1 MQYDGANESLKEK
14 TVSQQEQPL
23 DAAAI
28 EENTETLTDLY
39 LQADLKLAW
48 LDDRWFESG
57 GSQMLDTAIATLAKY
72 GKLKTLPE
80 IVEAESIDPTRTSN
94 YNANLIA
101 TMAEL
106 HALWIDTAYFIARPD
121 NLLNVAGRSEEL
133 THAGREDRYQRA
145 VAEIVVANGRL
156 MRVDESYYGWTDWDG
171 KKEKIVA
178 AFDLD
183 EDYWEEFNGTF
194 ASEIDSRSGFTLH
207 VLYEDGIFR
216 KLRYEAEIGEIMRQ
230 LREA

>member
-1 MQYDGANESLKEK
+1 MSDAIE
-14 TVSQQEQPL
+14 PL
-23 DAAAI
+23 DEVTVEANA
-28 EENTETLTDLY
+28 ETLTDLY
-39 LQADLKLAW
+39 LQADLKLSW
-48 LDDRWFESG
+48 LDERWFESG
-57 GSQMLDTAIATLAKY
+57 GTQMLDTAIATLAKY
-72 GKLKTLPE
+72 GKLKTLSE
-80 IVEAESIDPTRTSN
+80 IIEAESIDPTRTNN
-94 YNANLIA
+94 YNANLVA

-106 HALWIDTAYFIARPD
+106 HALWIDTAYFTDRPD

-133 THAGREDRYQRA
+133 TPVGRLDRYHRA

-156 MRVDESYYGWTDWDG
+156 MRFDESYYGWTDWDG

-194 ASEIDSRSGFTLH
+194 ATEIDSRSGFTLH

-216 KLRYEAEIGEIMRQ
+216 KLRYEAEIGEIMRE
-230 LREA
+230 LGE

>member
-1 MQYDGANESLKEK
+1 MSDQIE
-14 TVSQQEQPL
+14 PL
-23 DAAAI
+23 DESTV
-28 EENTETLTDLY
+28 EENTEVLTDLY
-39 LQADLKLAW
+39 LKAELDLPW
-48 LDDRWFESG
+48 LDERWFNSG
-57 GSQMLDTAIATLAKY
+57 GTQMLDTAIAILAKY
-72 GKLKTLPE
+72 GKFKTLSE

-94 YNANLIA
+94 YNANLVA
-101 TMAEL
+101 TMAAV
-106 HALWIDTAYFIARPD
+106 HALWIDTAYFVERTD
-121 NLLNVAGRSEEL
+121 NLLNIAGRSDEK
-133 THAGREDRYQRA
+133 TPAGREDRYHRA

-207 VLYEDGIFR
+207 VLYEDGVFR
-216 KLRYEAEIGEIMRQ
+216 KLRYEAAIGEIMRE
-230 LREA
+230 LG